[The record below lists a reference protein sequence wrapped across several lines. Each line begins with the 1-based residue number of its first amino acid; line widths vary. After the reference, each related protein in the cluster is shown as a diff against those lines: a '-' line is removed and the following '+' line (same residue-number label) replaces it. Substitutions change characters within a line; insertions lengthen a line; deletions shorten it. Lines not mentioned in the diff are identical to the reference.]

1 MTGAKTTSIAFG
13 YRLKRR
19 DQRDSLWHCCAVRQR
34 LRHLPR
40 IGSGGCKSTKASR
53 LCFLVSTAAAATVT
67 ALMLLHR
74 LSSDGLL
81 CCTGA
86 LTEDVGL
93 QVIVSIERCI
103 SHTDNDS
110 NTYISMRFST
120 SPTRPCSRLNQ
131 RARNAARDG
140 RRAYSGEHQA
150 HHRHPS
156 DAPQEVFV
164 NATRRSQESES
175 NACSI

>member
-1 MTGAKTTSIAFG
+1 MTDVKTKIIAFG
-13 YRLKRR
+13 HSFVMR

-40 IGSGGCKSTKASR
+40 IGSGGCRSTKANR

-74 LSSDGLL
+74 PSSDSLL
-81 CCTGA
+81 CCTRA
-86 LTEDVGL
+86 LTEGVGL
-93 QVIVSIERCI
+93 QVIVSIEKCI

-110 NTYISMRFST
+110 ITCISMRFSA
-120 SPTRPCSRLNQ
+120 SPARPCSRLNQ

-156 DAPQEVFV
+156 DAPQEAFV
-164 NATRRSQESES
+164 NATRRSQESEFH
-175 NACSI
+175 ACSI

>member
-1 MTGAKTTSIAFG
+1 MTHAQTRSIALEFSIG
-13 YRLKRR
+13 MKG
-19 DQRDSLWHCCAVRQR
+19 QRDSLWHCCAVRQR
-34 LRHLPR
+34 LNHLPR
-40 IGSGGCKSTKASR
+40 IGSGGCRSTKASR

-67 ALMLLHR
+67 ALVLLHR
-74 LSSDGLL
+74 PPSDGLL
-81 CCTGA
+81 CCTRA

-93 QVIVSIERCI
+93 QVILSIERCI
-103 SHTDNDS
+103 SHTNSDS
-110 NTYISMRFST
+110 NTCISMRFSA
-120 SPTRPCSRLNQ
+120 SPTRPRSRLNQ
-131 RARNAARDG
+131 RARNAASDG

-175 NACSI
+175 NTCSI